1 MKVIRVMDTITVV
14 LSNGGII
21 SSDNCTD
28 EMFMDIYNHQNDE
41 EYVQNLL
48 LPEFQTKKVI
58 AKAKKELFEGIEV
71 SKYLVAKG
79 ASVYI
84 PTISELSLPEDL
96 VTAFLKAEK
105 EDNKELIQ
113 TYLNFWTLV
122 SLNPDSRCRQNMFWF
137 LNKYGM
143 KISKSGLFIG
153 YRNVLVKKEGDSID
167 AKLAQTISSEYSRIK
182 FISKKSPKDYM
193 LCKEDGE
200 FVTKKAT
207 SIKDEDNVVGP
218 LDKLYTSLSN
228 VEVTTVYTD
237 AHTRTFEIKIGQIV
251 SMPREKCDT
260 IQENSCSK
268 GLHVAGRDWLENN
281 YFGDTGMM
289 VLVNPADVV
298 AVPPIDDYGKMRTCA
313 YYPVAVVEFGEDGHI
328 IELPIED
335 GFEDD
340 FFEKICYHGQ
350 KNDNDLNPYQVEIPE
365 IPELDKSLINERL
378 LKTARSLKKS
388 VEEKDCEDCEDCE
401 DSEDC
406 EIRNLFNLINELL
419 EK

>member
-58 AKAKKELFEGIEV
+58 AEAKKELFEGIEV
-71 SKYLVAKG
+71 SKYLVVKG

-105 EDNKELIQ
+105 EDNKEVVQ

-143 KISKSGLFIG
+143 KISKSGLFVG
-153 YRNVLVKKEGDSID
+153 YRNVLVQKEGTNID
-167 AKLAQTISSEYSRIK
+167 AKLAQAISSEYSRIK

-207 SIKDEDNVVGP
+207 AIKDEDNVVGP

-237 AHTRTFEIKIGQIV
+237 AHTKTFEIKIGQIV

-260 IQENSCSK
+260 IQENSCSR
-268 GLHVAGRDWLENN
+268 GLIHVA
-281 YFGDTGMM
+281 
-289 VLVNPADVV
+289 
-298 AVPPIDDYGKMRTCA
+298 
-313 YYPVAVVEFGEDGHI
+313 
-328 IELPIED
+328 
-335 GFEDD
+335 
-340 FFEKICYHGQ
+340 Q
-350 KNDNDLNPYQVEIPE
+350 
-365 IPELDKSLINERL
+365 
-378 LKTARSLKKS
+378 
-388 VEEKDCEDCEDCE
+388 
-401 DSEDC
+401 
-406 EIRNLFNLINELL
+406 
-419 EK
+419 